1 MKKRSKPLLCASLAA
16 VLAAPLAGATELGG
30 SSYPMGA
37 ENYLTGAM
45 PPPGFYTLA
54 FATRYSA
61 DKLKDGQGNT
71 VPVNF
76 KVTANAIS
84 PRFVWVTDKTFLGG
98 QVAHAA
104 IVPLVNLDV
113 GVNGASQS
121 KTGLGDII
129 VTALALGYH
138 HSQNL
143 HSVAALDII
152 TPTGRYDRADLAN
165 IGRNYWALQPV
176 YTASYINPTGWNWD
190 IKLMYDINFRN
201 RDTDYKSG
209 RELHVDYALG
219 YGLGN
224 NWVAGIGGY
233 AYRQVSSDKQN
244 GVDIGNRGRAF
255 AIGPSIKYDNGKGTF
270 ITAKYQKETGVR
282 NRAEGDAFWIK
293 ATVPF

>member
-1 MKKRSKPLLCASLAA
+1 MKKKKQSLLFASLAA
-16 VLAAPLAGATELGG
+16 ALAAPLAGATETGG

-37 ENYLTGAM
+37 ENYLSGAM
-45 PPPGFYTLA
+45 PPPGFYTLV
-54 FATRYSA
+54 FANRYSA
-61 DKLKDGQGNT
+61 DKLKDGQGNN

-76 KVTANAIS
+76 KVTANAIA
-84 PRFVWVTDKTFLGG
+84 PRFVWVTDKKLFGG

-138 HSQNL
+138 HSPKL
-143 HSVAALDII
+143 HSVAALDIV
-152 TPTGRYDRADLAN
+152 TPTGSYNRADLAN

-176 YTASYINPTGWNWD
+176 YTASYIDPAGWNWD
-190 IKLMYDINFRN
+190 FKLMYDINFRN

-219 YGLGN
+219 YGFGN

-233 AYRQVSSDKQN
+233 AYRQVSDDKQS
-244 GVDIGNRGRAF
+244 GVDLGNRGRAF

-293 ATVPF
+293 ATMPF